1 MVSCEHS
8 AQQFY
13 SAASEVWQSADR
25 AAIRTLLKGSETGM
39 RAAEI
44 ADYLGKRSASVR
56 QTLSRMLRD
65 GQVSL
70 LDRGLYGVRS

>member
-1 MVSCEHS
+1 
-8 AQQFY
+8 
-13 SAASEVWQSADR
+13 
-25 AAIRTLLKGSETGM
+25 M

-70 LDRGLYGVRS
+70 LDRGLYGVRA

>member
-1 MVSCEHS
+1 M
-8 AQQFY
+8 
-13 SAASEVWQSADR
+13 ASEVWQSADR

-39 RAAEI
+39 RSAEI

-56 QTLSRMLRD
+56 QTLCRMLRD